1 MKFLI
6 LSMLNG
12 ISFGAVLF
20 LLASG
25 LSLTLGLMGILNL
38 AHGALYMVAA
48 YIGWTVT
55 VQFGLNYFLA
65 VVAGGLV
72 AGLLGLAIE
81 RGFLRHLYRQ
91 INDQVLVTTGFI
103 YILSNLSLWLWGGQ
117 AKPSFSTP
125 VFSGS
130 IPILGSQYPIHRIA
144 TTLVGLVLAAAM
156 WWVQEK
162 TRIGAIVRAGMDD
175 KEMTTGLGIKLDRV
189 NELVFFSGAFI
200 AGIAGVIGAQ
210 MMGPNLDMAFNILL
224 LALIVLVVGGM
235 GSVQGAFIGAIVI
248 GIVDAF
254 GRALMPGLAMFLMYL
269 AMVIIL
275 TIKPSGLMGRQ

>member
-1 MKFLI
+1 VEFLVV
-6 LSMLNG
+6 SMLNG
-12 ISFGAVLF
+12 ISFGVILF

-65 VVAGGLV
+65 VLAGGVVAGV
-72 AGLLGLAIE
+72 LGLAIE

-103 YILSNLSLWLWGGQ
+103 YILSNLSLWVWGGQ

-125 VFSGS
+125 ILSGS
-130 IPILGSQYPIHRIA
+130 IPILDSQYPIHRIA
-144 TTLVGLVLAAAM
+144 TTVVGLVLAAAM
-156 WWVQEK
+156 WWLQEK
-162 TRIGAIVRAGMDD
+162 TRIGATVRAGMDD
-175 KEMTTGLGIKLDRV
+175 KEMTTGLGIKLDRI
-189 NELVFFSGAFI
+189 NEMVFFSGAFI

-210 MMGPNLDMAFNILL
+210 IIGPNLDMAFNILL

-269 AMVIIL
+269 AMVVIL
-275 TIKPSGLMGRQ
+275 SIKPSGLMGR